1 MPKIYESPDHGE
13 TVYVRDIGSK
23 ERQLHHV
30 SSNQRE
36 LIAQLREDQL
46 WGEIRRHA
54 RKDAGLQELLD
65 RAIMYYKL
73 KYDNR

>member
-1 MPKIYESPDHGE
+1 MSRIYESPDGGE

-30 SSNQRE
+30 SSNQTE

-46 WGEIRRHA
+46 WGEIRRRA
-54 RKDAGLQELLD
+54 RTDPGLQELLD
-65 RAIMYYKL
+65 PAIMYYKL
-73 KYDNR
+73 KYVNR